1 MTDKIASPLH
11 TAVSRRDFMRAAGAA
26 GLITGLDALR
36 PAYAWGAPASLAGGA
51 SLQPRMVGDDAI
63 YDLVVDR
70 TRIAIAGRRASAVT
84 INGSVPGPLLH
95 LYEGQNAVI
104 RVDNRLDEDTSIHW
118 HGVLVP
124 MAMDGVPGVSFPG
137 IPARTTF
144 EYRFPLRQSGT
155 YWYHSHSGLQE
166 QVGHYG
172 PMIIHPAGGYPHT
185 FDREY
190 VIVLSD
196 WTFEDPYRVL
206 DHLKKQGNYYNYQR
220 RTVVDFFR
228 DIGRDGFMPT
238 VRERLMWL
246 QMRMDPTDILDV
258 TASTYTYL
266 MNGMAPGSN
275 WSGLFRPGE
284 RVLLRFINAASDTTF
299 DVRVPGLPMT
309 VVQVSGQWIQPVET
323 DEFRIANAETYDVIV
338 APEARPYTIFAETTD
353 RSGYAKGTLTT
364 QEGFNAPMPERRK
377 RPLLVMGDMGMSM
390 SGMSGMEGTAGMDT
404 GGKKGKSDMSST
416 DTSNAGTA
424 GDSMA
429 GMDMSSSK
437 NPPAKSM
444 PGMDMS
450 STKSTDSSMPS
461 MPPSSGDR
469 AKYAVAGISRT
480 SGLRPPGTLPGTVE
494 HEPGSHG
501 PENSAVPMKVGSRL
515 SEPGSG
521 LGDDGWRVLVYT
533 DLKALT
539 PRVDFRAPDREIAIH
554 LTGNMERYMWSING
568 QPFTQD
574 MPPMRMNYG
583 ERIRLTMVN
592 DSMMNHP
599 MHLHGMWMELEN
611 GHGELIPRVH
621 TVNVKPAERLSL
633 LINVDAPGRWAFH
646 CHILYHMETGMF
658 RVVEVSEPGHPFSA
672 AELADVR

>member
-1 MTDKIASPLH
+1 VTDTQTSPLH
-11 TAVSRRDFMRAAGAA
+11 TALTRRDFMRAAGAA

-36 PAYAWGAPASLAGGA
+36 PAYAWSAPASLAGGA
-51 SLQPRMVGDDAI
+51 SLQPRMVGDDAV
-63 YDLVVDR
+63 YDLVIDR
-70 TRIAIAGRRASAVT
+70 TMIAIAGRRASAVT
-84 INGSVPGPLLH
+84 VNGTVPGPLLN
-95 LYEGQNAVI
+95 LYEGQNAVL
-104 RVDNRLDEDTSIHW
+104 RVHNRLDEDTSIHW

-124 MAMDGVPGVSFPG
+124 RAMDGVPGVSFPG
-137 IPARTTF
+137 IRARTTF
-144 EYRFPLRQSGT
+144 EYRFPLQQSGT

-166 QVGHYG
+166 QSGHYG
-172 PMIIHPAGGYPHT
+172 PMLIHPTGGYPQK

-206 DHLKKQGNYYNYQR
+206 DHLKKQGSYYNYQR

-258 TASTYTYL
+258 TGSTYTYL

-275 WSGLFRPGE
+275 WSGLFKPGE
-284 RVLLRFINAASDTTF
+284 RVLLHFINAASDTTF
-299 DVRVPGLPMT
+299 DVRVSGLPMT
-309 VVQVSGQWIQPVET
+309 VVQASGQWIQPVET

-338 APEARPYTIFAETTD
+338 TPEARPYTIFAETTD

-364 QEGFNAPMPERRK
+364 QEGFNAPVPERRK
-377 RPLLVMGDMGMSM
+377 RPLLVMGDMGMAM
-390 SGMSGMEGTAGMDT
+390 SGMSGMGGMAGMDT
-404 GGKKGKSDMSST
+404 SG
-416 DTSNAGTA
+416 
-424 GDSMA
+424 
-429 GMDMSSSK
+429 SK
-437 NPPAKSM
+437 NPPATSM

-450 STKSTDSSMPS
+450 SAKPSDASTPGLSPAA
-461 MPPSSGDR
+461 GDR

-494 HEPGSHG
+494 HEPGTHG
-501 PENSAVPMKVGSRL
+501 PENSAVPMQVGTRL

-521 LGDDGWRVLVYT
+521 LGNDGWRVLVYT

-539 PRVDFRAPDREIAIH
+539 PRADFRAPDREMEIH

-568 QPFTQD
+568 EPFTQD

-633 LINVDAPGRWAFH
+633 LINADAPGRWAFH

-672 AELADVR
+672 AELSDVR